1 MIVRYQYAVNHV
13 ADKMVNANGE
23 EREIMQN
30 QINMYLE
37 EADCIKGLIS
47 STTEADPREESSSV
61 PPSFSTTQRIPLQT
75 PPSDLL
81 SDIGRMFMGIGR
93 EVRNFDRKYKITETA
108 VNTAKE
114 VTSKTAEVISNPEVH
129 VYSLCDV

>member
-47 STTEADPREESSSV
+47 STTEADPREENSSV
-61 PPSFSTTQRIPLQT
+61 PTSFSTTQRIPLQT

-93 EVRNFDRKYKITETA
+93 EVRSFDRKYKITETA

-129 VYSLCDV
+129 VY